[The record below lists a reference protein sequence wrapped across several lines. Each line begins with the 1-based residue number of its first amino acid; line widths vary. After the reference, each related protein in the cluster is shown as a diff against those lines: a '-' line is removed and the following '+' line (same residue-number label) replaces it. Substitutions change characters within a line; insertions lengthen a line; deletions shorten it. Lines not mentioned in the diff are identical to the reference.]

1 MGGVKLEMWSV
12 LVFACVDWIAWVV
25 IYLRRLWVNQCR
37 YLKKVITAQRS
48 SNNKRYETVD
58 GRNPAPVW
66 GWQFIPLFTRVLYI
80 PGGCLGFLHQ
90 QDEHEIHTL
99 STCYDLFETLKRLT
113 FPRSEGDE
121 YWNTELT
128 FRNFKNNT
136 GISSRLVVIC
146 RHAASFYLGI
156 TRSQRKPEWF
166 PKVQPFKFP
175 FKIDPWLVLLTL
187 ILNPFLTNLAPV
199 QRVPSSSTIER
210 LIQIL
215 SKKSMRLL
223 I

>member
-156 TRSQRKPEWF
+156 TRSQRKPQWF

-187 ILNPFLTNLAPV
+187 IYGCL
-199 QRVPSSSTIER
+199 
-210 LIQIL
+210 
-215 SKKSMRLL
+215 
-223 I
+223 